1 MNSNYLKLA
10 SVSVNDKIE
19 KKGHMDYLSWAW
31 AWHLLKADFPD
42 ANRTV
47 YEDPATGYNYF
58 TDGKTSWVKVGI
70 TIGDQEHIDYLPIM
84 DGRNKA
90 IPADDVT
97 STEVNKTIQRST
109 AKAIAMH
116 GLGLSLW
123 IGEDTAAMG
132 APAPKPAGKI
142 DLEVDSENWSKV
154 LRYIAANKDLGL
166 RKISENLQVKYN
178 LSAPVK
184 QSIKEAYEQ

>member
-19 KKGHMDYLSWAW
+19 KKGRMDYLSWAW

>member
-19 KKGHMDYLSWAW
+19 KKGRMDYLSWAW
-31 AWHLLKADFPD
+31 AWHFLKAEFPD

>member
-10 SVSVNDKIE
+10 AVSVNDKIE
-19 KKGHMDYLSWAW
+19 KKGRMDYLSWAW
-31 AWHLLKADFPD
+31 AWHFLKKEFPD

-90 IPADDVT
+90 IPADAVT

-142 DLEVDSENWSKV
+142 DLEVDSDNWGKV

-166 RKISENLQVKYN
+166 RKIGENLQVKYN

-184 QSIKEAYEQ
+184 ESIKEAYEQ

>member
-19 KKGHMDYLSWAW
+19 KKGRMDYLSWAW

-166 RKISENLQVKYN
+166 RRIGENLQVKYN